1 MGESL
6 GLGRFRFVVNEV
18 FQGVARNLTMTFAV
32 IVTFAVTL
40 SLLGVGLLVG
50 AQVNQMKDYWYD
62 KVEVSVFLCTADA
75 DSLNCTPGGLS
86 NKQRVDIK
94 EKLQSLEGVV
104 ESIYFETQAE
114 AYERFRE
121 QFASSPIARTA
132 SIDQLPASF
141 RVKLADPESY
151 QLVTEAVQDMPG
163 VDVVRDQ
170 RDTLDR
176 LFVALS
182 GLQVVAL
189 GFAATMLVVTVML
202 VSNTMR
208 LAAFARRREVG
219 IMRLVGASKF
229 SIRLPFL
236 IEALVAALVGGVLA
250 TGALV
255 AIKIWLVDGVLAQ
268 SFSFTPF
275 FGWNV
280 VWLAGGVVALVG
292 VTLSMVTATFS
303 LRRYLKV

>member
-1 MGESL
+1 MTRL
-6 GLGRFRFVVNEV
+6 RFVLNEV
-18 FQGVARNLTMTFAV
+18 WQGIARNLTMTVAV

-75 DSLNCTPGGLS
+75 DSLNCTSGAVSP
-86 NKQRVDIK
+86 KQRSAIK
-94 EKLQSLEGVV
+94 QQIEAIGDVV
-104 ESIYFETQAE
+104 ESVYFETQAE
-114 AYERFRE
+114 AYQRFRE
-121 QFASSPIARTA
+121 QFANSPIARTA
-132 SIDQLPASF
+132 SVDQLPSSF
-141 RVKLADPESY
+141 RVKLAAPEAY
-151 QLVTEAVQDMPG
+151 QSVSDAVQDLEG

-189 GFAATMLVVTVML
+189 GFAVTMLIVAVML

-229 SIRLPFL
+229 SIRFPFL
-236 IEALVAALVGGVLA
+236 VEAFVSALVGGALA
-250 TGALV
+250 TLALV
-255 AIKIWLVDGVLAQ
+255 AIKVWLVDAVLAK
-268 SFSFTPF
+268 SFTFTPF
-275 FGWNV
+275 FGWDV
-280 VWLAGGVVALVG
+280 VWLASGLVVLIGVV
-292 VTLSMVTATFS
+292 LSMVTAGLS

>member
-1 MGESL
+1 MG
-6 GLGRFRFVVNEV
+6 RVRFVFNEV
-18 FQGVARNLTMTFAV
+18 WQGIARNLTMTFAV
-32 IVTFAVTL
+32 VVTFAVTL

-75 DSLNCTPGGLS
+75 DSLNCTSGAI
-86 NKQRVDIK
+86 NAKQRNAIKTKIEAIGPVVD
-94 EKLQSLEGVV
+94 
-104 ESIYFETQAE
+104 SIYFENQAE

-121 QFASSPIARTA
+121 QFANSPIARTA
-132 SIDQLPASF
+132 SVDQLPSSF
-141 RVKLADPESY
+141 RVKLASPESY
-151 QLVTEAVQDMPG
+151 QLVSDAVQDMPG

-182 GLQVVAL
+182 GLQVVSL
-189 GFAATMLVVTVML
+189 GFAVTMVVVAVML

-229 SIRLPFL
+229 SIRFPFL
-236 IEALVAALVGGVLA
+236 VEAFVAAVVGGALA
-250 TGALV
+250 TAALV
-255 AIKIWLVDGVLAQ
+255 AIKIWLVDRVLAT
-268 SFSFTPF
+268 SFTFTPF
-275 FGWNV
+275 FGWDV
-280 VWLAGGVVALVG
+280 VWLASGFVVLIGVL
-292 VTLSMVTATFS
+292 LSIVTAGFA